1 MSIKVSTRLV
11 DGVVIVDLF
20 GQLRLGEG
28 TSKLRQ
34 IVQELLR
41 DGYTKLLL
49 NMEHVLHIDSSGIG
63 ELMGCY
69 TSVQNQGGQM
79 KLLCLN
85 KNVRNLLRTV
95 SLLPSQSHPPS
106 VPVSLCPTGTEF
118 AGHFALKVLGFE
130 LTLVGCF

>member
-1 MSIKVSTRLV
+1 MSIKVSTRMI
-11 DGVVIVDLF
+11 DGVVVVDLF

-34 IVQELLR
+34 TVQELLR
-41 DGYTKLLL
+41 DGYSKLLL
-49 NMEHVLHIDSSGIG
+49 NMENVLHIDSSGIG

-85 KNVRNLLRTV
+85 KNVRNLLEVTR
-95 SLLPSQSHPPS
+95 LYS
-106 VPVSLCPTGTEF
+106 VFDTHEDLAAAVRSYT
-118 AGHFALKVLGFE
+118 
-130 LTLVGCF
+130 

>member
-1 MSIKVSTRLV
+1 MSIKVSTRMV

-49 NMEHVLHIDSSGIG
+49 NMENVLHIDSSGIG

-69 TSVQNQGGQM
+69 TSVQSQGGQL

-85 KNVRNLLRTV
+85 KNVRNLLEVTR
-95 SLLPSQSHPPS
+95 LYS
-106 VPVSLCPTGTEF
+106 VFDTHEDLAAAVRSYT
-118 AGHFALKVLGFE
+118 
-130 LTLVGCF
+130 